1 MKEGLGNCEALGFG
15 SMVESIN
22 KIYVSF
28 FRVNLLITE
37 STPFALF
44 LDQWTQLLACE
55 WKQYMWFNSIQSKF
69 SRLHKDK
76 RLTDT
81 ILSDFLWL
89 NDIYMK
95 FD

>member
-1 MKEGLGNCEALGFG
+1 MFPESKLLLKKMCGSLGSVNSNRERWGMKEGLGNCEVLGFG

-44 LDQWTQLLACE
+44 LDQ
-55 WKQYMWFNSIQSKF
+55 
-69 SRLHKDK
+69 
-76 RLTDT
+76 
-81 ILSDFLWL
+81 
-89 NDIYMK
+89 
-95 FD
+95 